1 MKRRSSCP
9 NTNSPV
15 WFYAANVYIDINF
28 PCVGQEAAHAPAGR
42 LPALLHTAGFILL
55 QSTTQ
60 DSQGSH
66 GWALEF
72 YNFVINTVMMQNIQ
86 RRREEHSPFI

>member
-9 NTNSPV
+9 NTNAPV

-72 YNFVINTVMMQNIQ
+72 YNFVINYCDDAQHSEKK
-86 RRREEHSPFI
+86 RRTFFLI